1 VAKPQNRFFNWAA
14 NAAGSVAGLAL
25 RARGVPPPPTA
36 TTDPEKSLILAAAWA
51 IFGAQKYPSIAM
63 ISVAKQA
70 QCSEAALLKHY
81 PNKEALLAAALE
93 AYSPRSA
100 LANAFSQASGTSGEE
115 LVRNAFY
122 LLHEAASQH
131 ALFFRLALL
140 EREFGQ
146 GEAINA
152 LGLALAGDAAAF
164 FSRLKATSDL
174 RPVPDLVLGRAIAA
188 MLIGYIAS
196 EQVVPGGARMA
207 LRMLAPRAW
216 LDGTVDLLLHGILE
230 G

>member
-1 VAKPQNRFFNWAA
+1 VA
-14 NAAGSVAGLAL
+14 NAAGSLAGLAL
-25 RARGVPPPPTA
+25 RARGTKPPSVA
-36 TTDPEKSLILAAAWA
+36 TTDPQNTLILAAAWA
-51 IFGAQKYPSIAM
+51 VFGAQKYPSITM

-70 QCSEAALLKHY
+70 GCSEAVLLKHY

-93 AYSPRSA
+93 VYSPRAA
-100 LANAFSQASGTSGEE
+100 LATALSKASGDSGEE
-115 LVRNAFY
+115 FVRNAFY
-122 LLHEAASQH
+122 LLHEAASEH

-140 EREFGQ
+140 EREL
-146 GEAINA
+146 GEGAAVNG

-164 FSRLKATSDL
+164 FGRLKATGDL

-216 LDGTVDLLLHGILE
+216 LDGTVDLLLYGILE